1 MKYEDDPGSIKYHVK
16 QFLLENRERF
26 SGKKVID
33 FPAGNGITS
42 AIIRDIGAVP
52 FPFDLFPEYFTQE
65 GIQCVQA
72 DAENGLPVPDAFAN
86 AVICQEGMEHFN
98 DQLKVLKEFNRVLAK
113 EGTLLV
119 TTPNYSNLRAKLSYL
134 FSESER
140 FLSFMP
146 PNEKDSIWMKAEN
159 DTGRIYFG
167 HIFLTGIIRLRLLAK
182 LSGFRI
188 EKVHA
193 TRNSSTCLFL
203 FPFLYPWILLMNWLA
218 LKKNLR
224 KARASGDPEKVKTY
238 REVYKLAI
246 SPRIL
251 TDKHLMVEFRKEA
264 EVREVAD
271 RLSGTNTSFGLT

>member
-16 QFLLENRERF
+16 QFLVKNREQF

-52 FPFDLFPEYFTQE
+52 LPFDLFPEYFTQA

-72 DAENGLPVPDAFAN
+72 DAETGLPLPDAFAD

-98 DQLKVLKEFNRVLAK
+98 DQLKVLKEFNRLLAK
-113 EGTLLV
+113 EGTLLI

-146 PNEKDSIWMKAEN
+146 PNERDSIWMKAEN

-203 FPFLYPWILLMNWLA
+203 FPFLYPGILLMNWIA
-218 LKKNLR
+218 IKKNLR
-224 KARASGDPEKVKTY
+224 KARASGDPDKMKIY
-238 REVYKLAI
+238 REICKLVI
-246 SPRIL
+246 NPRIL

-264 EVREVAD
+264 EVSEVAA
-271 RLSGTNTSFGLT
+271 RLSGMNTSFGLT